1 MTNKK
6 SVFNWQVYV
15 GVVLI
20 VTGGIF
26 LVDQFL
32 PIRILASFWPLLI
45 VLFGVTFLF
54 AMLTAG
60 KRGSGLAIPGTIIT
74 TLGLLLFIQSTFK
87 LWVTWSYAWALLIS
101 AAGLGIL
108 IMNFYLKKVVLRRVA
123 GLLIGIGLTLFVVFG
138 ILFEIIIDLSG
149 ANLASSVFLG
159 GGLVLLGLFVV
170 FSRPLFRRARKS
182 VAEASQSEPEVVDA
196 EFEAEEQAAAATEDS
211 AQLLSSDA
219 VFSGLHFE
227 SIGEVI
233 IVQGDTC
240 GLKVK
245 GGDIRDRV
253 KIEIRDDVLTITHK
267 SDVADWG
274 DLSRF
279 RDIGEIQYYV
289 TLQDV
294 KHIELKGAG
303 NIRADQ
309 LAGESLRLVHAG
321 VGEMALQ
328 GLNYKDLNTDLGGVG
343 EVRLAGEVQTQFVE
357 LSGIGDFNAE
367 ELKSQ
372 QAEVSVSGA
381 GSARVWVE
389 GALTAGVSGAG
400 SIQFRGHPEVTQ
412 SVSGLGSI
420 NPF

>member
-6 SVFNWQVYV
+6 RVFNWQFYV
-15 GVVLI
+15 GAVLI
-20 VTGGIF
+20 VTGGLF
-26 LVDQFL
+26 LADQFL

-45 VLFGVTFLF
+45 AFFGVTFFF

-74 TLGLLLFIQSTFK
+74 TLGLLLFVQSTFK

-108 IMNFYLKKVVLRRVA
+108 IMNFYLKKVALRRVA

-138 ILFEIIIDLSG
+138 VLFEIIIDLSG

-182 VAEASQSEPEVVDA
+182 VAEASQSEPEIVDA
-196 EFEAEEQAAAATEDS
+196 EFEAEEQVAAATEDF
-211 AQLLSSDA
+211 AQWLSSDA
-219 VFSGLHFE
+219 VFTGLHFE
-227 SIGEVI
+227 SVGEVI

-245 GGDIRDRV
+245 GSDIRDRV
-253 KIEIRDDVLTITHK
+253 KIEVRDDVLAITHK
-267 SDVADWG
+267 PDVADWG
-274 DLSRF
+274 DLLRF
-279 RDIGEIQYYV
+279 RDIGEVQYYV
-289 TLQDV
+289 TLKDV
-294 KHIELKGAG
+294 KLIELEGAG
-303 NIRADQ
+303 NVRADQ
-309 LAGESLRLVHAG
+309 LAGESLKLIHAG
-321 VGEMALQ
+321 VGEIALK
-328 GLNYKDLNTDLGGVG
+328 GLNYQELKADLGGVG

-367 ELKSQ
+367 ALKSQ
-372 QAEVSVSGA
+372 QTEVSVSGA

-389 GALTAGVSGAG
+389 GELTAEVSGAG
-400 SIQFRGHPEVTQ
+400 SIHYKGDPEVTQ

-420 NPF
+420 NPL

>member
-6 SVFNWQVYV
+6 RVFNWQFYV
-15 GVVLI
+15 GAVLI
-20 VTGGIF
+20 VTGGLF
-26 LVDQFL
+26 LADQFL

-45 VLFGVTFLF
+45 VLFGVTFFF

-74 TLGLLLFIQSTFK
+74 TLGLLLFVQSTFK

-123 GLLIGIGLTLFVVFG
+123 GLLIGIGLTLFVIFG
-138 ILFEIIIDLSG
+138 VLFEIIIDLSG

-159 GGLVLLGLFVV
+159 GGLILLGLFMV

-182 VAEASQSEPEVVDA
+182 VAEASQSEPEMVDA

-219 VFSGLHFE
+219 VFTGLHFE
-227 SIGEVI
+227 SVGEVI

-253 KIEIRDDVLTITHK
+253 KIEVHDDVLTITHK

-279 RDIGEIQYYV
+279 RDIGGVQYYV

-294 KHIELKGAG
+294 KQIKLEGAG
-303 NIRADQ
+303 NVRADQ
-309 LAGESLRLVHAG
+309 LAGESLILVHAG
-321 VGEMALQ
+321 VGEMALK
-328 GLNYKDLNTDLGGVG
+328 GLNYQELKAELGGVG

-367 ELKSQ
+367 ALKSQ

-389 GALTAGVSGAG
+389 GELTADLSGAG
-400 SIQFRGHPEVTQ
+400 SIHYKGHPKVTQ